1 MRLRAILFGLVF
13 MFAAL
18 AVAMPPQDSD
28 DVRGAFLTSRP
39 KEKKAATGST
49 RPSRRRPKTNTPSK
63 TPDKSTE
70 GSTASTGSTGTSS
83 GSKGTTAS
91 TTKTTDS
98 RPVNAPRLGLGLT
111 LFNRDSNGLAV
122 RVDPSRVFQKGDR
135 VRILLETNTDG
146 YLYIFNRTNDGPP
159 VMIYPD
165 AELDEGGNYLQAH
178 VPFEIPAADA
188 ADERLR
194 WFAFDENTGTE
205 KVIFVF
211 TREPLKDVP
220 IEDDLIAFCKNGKC
234 PWPVATGVWDLV
246 QAQMQ
251 EPLKTDRSD
260 RFGGEQTAAEHDT
273 RGLGL
278 SKDDP
283 QPSLIMMASSRKPT
297 LVATLDLI
305 HK

>member
-1 MRLRAILFGLVF
+1 MRLSAILFGLVF
-13 MFAAL
+13 MCAAL
-18 AVAMPPQDSD
+18 AVAVPPQDGE

-39 KEKKAATGST
+39 KEKKTTASST
-49 RPSRRRPKTNTPSK
+49 RPSRRRPKASNSGAK
-63 TPDKSTE
+63 TPDKTTQ
-70 GSTASTGSTGTSS
+70 GSTAGSTGSTGSTGTT
-83 GSKGTTAS
+83 GTTA
-91 TTKTTDS
+91 KTPDS
-98 RPVNAPRLGLGLT
+98 RPVNVPRLGLGLT
-111 LFNRDSNGLAV
+111 LFGRDSNGLAM
-122 RVDPSRVFQKGDR
+122 RVAPDRVFQKGDR
-135 VRILLETNTDG
+135 VRILLETNADG
-146 YLYIFNRTNDGPP
+146 YLYIFNRTNDGPA

-165 AELDEGGNYLQAH
+165 AEIDEGGNYLQAH
-178 VPFEIPAADA
+178 VPFEIPTPEA

-220 IEDDLIAFCKNGKC
+220 IEDDLIAFCRNGKC
-234 PWPVATGVWDLV
+234 PWPVATGVWELV

-251 EPLKTDRSD
+251 EPLKTNRNDSLP
-260 RFGGEQTAAEHDT
+260 GAQTTAEKDAST

-278 SKDDP
+278 AKDDP